1 MFLKDHSGGSVFQ
14 QYCWKDWKET
24 IKLKIIFI
32 THKQVTHLEYIKNSI
47 MNKKKTI
54 EKLIKYLTLTSQK
67 EIYLANKHGKILN
80 FLSSEGKAN

>member
-1 MFLKDHSGGSVFQ
+1 MFMFLKDHSDGSVFQ
-14 QYCWKDWKET
+14 RYDWKDWKET

-54 EKLIKYLTLTSQK
+54 EKLIKYLNTHFTK
-67 EIYLANKHGKILN
+67 GILPGQQTWKDAQ
-80 FLSSEGKAN
+80 LHQ

>member
-1 MFLKDHSGGSVFQ
+1 M
-14 QYCWKDWKET
+14 
-24 IKLKIIFI
+24 
-32 THKQVTHLEYIKNSI
+32 THLEYIKNSI